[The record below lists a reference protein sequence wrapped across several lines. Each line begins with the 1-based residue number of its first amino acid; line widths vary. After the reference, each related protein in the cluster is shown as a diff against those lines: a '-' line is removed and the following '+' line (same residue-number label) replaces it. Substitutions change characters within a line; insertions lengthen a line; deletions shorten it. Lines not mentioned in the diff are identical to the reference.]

1 MVSRGSNHSIPP
13 YDIPC
18 ADKFYLRTVRQME
31 EVDVML
37 LAIVYMLKLLLME
50 FVVAVC
56 CYLFGWD
63 FQWGYAITAWLLIC
77 VIGGAHIER

>member
-1 MVSRGSNHSIPP
+1 MSLV
-13 YDIPC
+13 
-18 ADKFYLRTVRQME
+18 
-31 EVDVML
+31 
-37 LAIVYMLKLLLME
+37 IVYMLKLLLME

-77 VIGGAHIER
+77 VIGGVHIER